1 MPDVPPLKLAD
12 QAVDH
17 CVDPEMPLPPM
28 QPGGGVV
35 ESHDNR
41 QPERG
46 SMYSSFEGLTPA
58 TLQDGEC
65 HNSAAYKLCAG
76 RHSRNVPYRSRR
88 TATDI
93 APRVL
98 CRNRLGW
105 RGMRIRVSHLKD
117 RKQRRE
123 RFAVLTA
130 YDATIAGLLERAGID
145 VLLVG
150 DSVATAVLGY
160 DTTLPVTLDV
170 MIHHTAAVVRGT
182 QKALVIADM
191 PFLTYQITPSEA
203 VRNAGRLLKDGGAAA
218 VKVEGGQS
226 IVEVVRRLVDV
237 GIPVMG
243 HLGVLP
249 QSVNQQSGYRQRGS
263 DAREAELI
271 VNDALALQDAGA
283 FAIVLEAIPSELAAK
298 ITSTL
303 DVPTVGIGAG
313 PDCDGQVLVSSDLL
327 GLHDKV
333 PPFAKKYANHAEVIV
348 NAARAFVADVQAT
361 SSTSPVVRPPQ
372 AKSGETSQ

>member
-1 MPDVPPLKLAD
+1 M
-12 QAVDH
+12 
-17 CVDPEMPLPPM
+17 
-28 QPGGGVV
+28 
-35 ESHDNR
+35 
-41 QPERG
+41 
-46 SMYSSFEGLTPA
+46 
-58 TLQDGEC
+58 
-65 HNSAAYKLCAG
+65 
-76 RHSRNVPYRSRR
+76 
-88 TATDI
+88 
-93 APRVL
+93 RV
-98 CRNRLGW
+98 
-105 RGMRIRVSHLKD
+105 RVSHLKD

-130 YDATIAGLLERAGID
+130 YDATMAGLLERAGVD

-203 VRNAGRLLKDGGAAA
+203 VRNAGRLLKDAGAAA

-226 IVEVVRRLVDV
+226 VIDVVRRLVDV

-263 DAREAELI
+263 DPHEAELI
-271 VNDALALQDAGA
+271 ADDARALEQAGA
-283 FAIVLEAIPSELAAK
+283 FAIVLEAIPAVLAAR
-298 ITSTL
+298 ITSEVS
-303 DVPTVGIGAG
+303 VPTVGIGAG

-333 PPFAKKYANHAEVIV
+333 PPFAKKYADLADIIV
-348 NAARAFVADVQAT
+348 TAARAFVRDVQAT
-361 SSTSPVVRPPQ
+361 SSTSAAVRPNRTN
-372 AKSGETSQ
+372 SGETAP

>member
-1 MPDVPPLKLAD
+1 V
-12 QAVDH
+12 
-17 CVDPEMPLPPM
+17 
-28 QPGGGVV
+28 
-35 ESHDNR
+35 
-41 QPERG
+41 
-46 SMYSSFEGLTPA
+46 
-58 TLQDGEC
+58 
-65 HNSAAYKLCAG
+65 
-76 RHSRNVPYRSRR
+76 
-88 TATDI
+88 
-93 APRVL
+93 
-98 CRNRLGW
+98 
-105 RGMRIRVSHLKD
+105 RIRVSHLKD

-123 RFAVLTA
+123 KIAVLTA
-130 YDATIAGLLERAGID
+130 YDAIMARLLERAGVD

-170 MIHHTAAVVRGT
+170 MIHHAAAVVRGT
-182 QKALVIADM
+182 EKALVIADM

-203 VRNAGRLLKDGGAAA
+203 VRNAGRLLKDAGVAA
-218 VKVEGGQS
+218 VKVEGGRS
-226 IVEVVRRLVDV
+226 VIDVVQRLVDV

-263 DAREAELI
+263 DPKEAELI
-271 VNDALALQDAGA
+271 FSDALALRDAGA
-283 FAIVLEAIPSELAAK
+283 FAIVLEAIPPELAAK

-303 DVPTVGIGAG
+303 DVPTIGIGAG

-333 PPFAKKYANHAEVIV
+333 PPFAKKYANLAEVIV

-361 SSTSPVVRPPQ
+361 SPASAVARPPQ
-372 AKSGETSQ
+372 ANSGETSQ

>member
-1 MPDVPPLKLAD
+1 M
-12 QAVDH
+12 
-17 CVDPEMPLPPM
+17 
-28 QPGGGVV
+28 
-35 ESHDNR
+35 
-41 QPERG
+41 
-46 SMYSSFEGLTPA
+46 
-58 TLQDGEC
+58 
-65 HNSAAYKLCAG
+65 
-76 RHSRNVPYRSRR
+76 
-88 TATDI
+88 
-93 APRVL
+93 RV
-98 CRNRLGW
+98 
-105 RGMRIRVSHLKD
+105 RVSHLKD
-117 RKQRRE
+117 RKERRE

-130 YDATIAGLLERAGID
+130 YDATLAALLERAGVD

-203 VRNAGRLLKDGGAAA
+203 VRNAGRLLKDAGAAA
-218 VKVEGGQS
+218 VKVEGGHS
-226 IVEVVRRLVDV
+226 VIDVVRRLVDV

-249 QSVNQQSGYRQRGS
+249 QSVNQQSGYRQRGTEPL
-263 DAREAELI
+263 EAELI
-271 VNDALALQDAGA
+271 SNDAHALQKAGA
-283 FAIVLEAIPSELAAK
+283 FAVVLEAIPAELAAR
-298 ITSTL
+298 ITSELTI
-303 DVPTVGIGAG
+303 PTVGIGAG

-333 PPFAKKYANHAEVIV
+333 PPFAKKYANLADVIV

-361 SSTSPVVRPPQ
+361 SSTTSAVPPNR
-372 AKSGETSQ
+372 ANSGDT